1 MKDLAIVRYPHRGN
15 AKAVKRALNLY
26 FHSLA
31 SAACVFALSTV
42 IWLIPRVGIA
52 SEALDQKFDGVVVP
66 CQWVQVVP
74 HEDGVVSRVLFE
86 PGQRVSKGD
95 VLFEMEDDD
104 FALDVRMAQS
114 ELDEARNRLSLA
126 EDVAA
131 RQAQLLREDATVKQL
146 ARQSEIEVAIAR
158 AIVAHKEVAL
168 AKAQLALS
176 RTRVVAPLSGTIGR
190 PLVAP
195 GAWAIKGIVLAE
207 IAQLDPMKVYFYVPY
222 VERQRALDRAG
233 TFDADALFEKFTLSL
248 ELPSERVYARSSTPL
263 PHGEDIEQSTDVTTE
278 WAVFPN
284 PHNVLIPGLKVH
296 VISHLG
302 GPDTFDSLPVQAIRR
317 C

>member
-1 MKDLAIVRYPHRGN
+1 LLIAAAGKLGVQEGPGEPPAQGDHMKDLAIIRYPDGVS
-15 AKAVKRALNLY
+15 AKAVKSALSLY
-26 FHSLA
+26 FHSRA
-31 SAACVFALSTV
+31 NAACVFALSIV

-74 HEDGVVSRVLFE
+74 QVNGVVSRILFE
-86 PGQRVSKGD
+86 PGQHVSKGD

-104 FALDVRMAQS
+104 FVLDVRMAQS
-114 ELDEARNRLSLA
+114 ELDEARARLSLA
-126 EDVAA
+126 EDAA
-131 RQAQLLREDATVKQL
+131 RRQAQLLSQNATVRQL
-146 ARQSEIEVAIAR
+146 ARQTEIQVEIER

-176 RTRVVAPLSGTIGR
+176 RTRVVAPLSGTIGQ

-195 GAWAIKGIVLAE
+195 GAWAIKGIKLVE

-222 VERQRALDRAG
+222 VERQRALDKAG
-233 TFDADALFEKFTLSL
+233 TFDPDEIFEKFTLSL
-248 ELPSERVYARSSTPL
+248 ELPTERVYARSSSPL

-284 PHNVLIPGLKVH
+284 
-296 VISHLG
+296 
-302 GPDTFDSLPVQAIRR
+302 
-317 C
+317 

>member
-1 MKDLAIVRYPHRGN
+1 MKYLAIVRYPNGGS
-15 AKAVKRALNLY
+15 AKAVKSARNLY
-26 FHSLA
+26 FRNRA
-31 SAACVFALSTV
+31 SAACVFALSIV

-74 HEDGVVSRVLFE
+74 QVNGVVSRILFE

-95 VLFEMEDDD
+95 VLFEMEADD

-114 ELDEARNRLSLA
+114 ELDEARARLSMA
-126 EDVAA
+126 EDAAA
-131 RQAQLLREDATVKQL
+131 RQAQLLSQNATVKQL
-146 ARQSEIEVAIAR
+146 ARQTQIEVEIAR

-176 RTRVVAPLSGTIGR
+176 RTRVVAPLSGTIGQ

-195 GAWAIKGIVLAE
+195 GAWAIKGMKLVE

-222 VERQRALDRAG
+222 VERQRALDKAG
-233 TFDADALFEKFTLSL
+233 TFDG
-248 ELPSERVYARSSTPL
+248 RIVR
-263 PHGEDIEQSTDVTTE
+263 
-278 WAVFPN
+278 
-284 PHNVLIPGLKVH
+284 KVH
-296 VISHLG
+296 ALVG
-302 GPDTFDSLPVQAIRR
+302 AAD
-317 C
+317 